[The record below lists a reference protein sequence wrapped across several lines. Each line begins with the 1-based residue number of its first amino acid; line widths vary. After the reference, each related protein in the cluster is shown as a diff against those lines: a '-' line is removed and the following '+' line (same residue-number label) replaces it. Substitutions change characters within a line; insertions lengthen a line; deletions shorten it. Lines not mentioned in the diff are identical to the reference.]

1 MAQDAYDQIMSG
13 RKSVPTAPESPLGGQ
28 STIGTDA
35 YSQIMEGRQW
45 KSVLDSIAQ
54 ARGSAVRGAAEAQT
68 SDGFG
73 HLPFSRQSLQK
84 SVDLGLSSVQGHNG
98 SAIPIAE
105 ALRQSGHGSWQS
117 SGTNTQMEQAQTEA
131 LNPFVG
137 NSFQTHISPDWTYS
151 KAFAQGAEGVHTLA
165 EQMLNGFYKGVQQ
178 TFYGSGADAPGLTRQ
193 EAPYAYAAVD
203 SVSGL
208 LGGTLG
214 LASSAFKAMEDPL
227 HSPQVLADTF
237 KGIVTAI
244 NPFEPGIEPADRF
257 GRSINLALM
266 FAGGLE
272 GAGKLRDASLA
283 SNLRSLGI
291 DKPTAYGIVRNARE
305 GLSMLAKETGE
316 SSFFEPIKNIVQG
329 ERIKSAVADFADMT
343 QPGLGDASLTVPNIA
358 QRGLTKINPFSK
370 SEPIAVPVNE
380 SVPAAVPNTT
390 DLPQTGGAV
399 VSAGDSQ
406 VAAPRE
412 ILPGLGHDSETGR
425 IMPAPLNDGA
435 PVKNIEDITAKLYD
449 DLTMKGSRQGKTG
462 RDAGFYD
469 FDQATAVTRA
479 FNDLS
484 NEPHELGH
492 FLAEQH
498 GLIADWDK
506 PRARSPYDAEL
517 DSLWEGRN
525 TDNMTLARRR
535 EEGVAEF
542 VRAYIINPDEAL
554 AKAPE
559 FYKRFEQLVPENVRA
574 ALRNA
579 GDDIRRYVGQDASQ
593 LVQNQ
598 IVDRLGTP
606 TLFQRLQAGLQ
617 GVNHQ
622 IGARDIDPTKPFVQA
637 GIDRFRAKWIDNLA
651 PLQAAMEYVRKIKGD
666 KPLPQ
671 NDPVILANKL
681 RYTKNAVSETI
692 LTGIRDH
699 EGNYVTDGTGKP
711 LSLEHILEPLN
722 GEEEVRAML
731 AYGTSERVVSEAA
744 RVRQAAIDEATGLK
758 TEAATLR
765 AKGDSAEALKLE
777 QKAERLIKK
786 SYLDT
791 QSLTNAGAGFYDSA
805 SVHAAQMHEL
815 AKNPELLGRVQES
828 LRRYRAFS
836 DALMQY
842 ANDRGLISDEHLV
855 NLRAKGDTY
864 FDLGRVMDEASDRLG
879 LPREHRSTIETMRRS
894 SGSVRKAIEGKFK
907 GSTRLINSPIIEL
920 MSNAARVIELGE
932 RNQMLN
938 AIVDPMR
945 DTTGLSPQAKNLLA
959 SVAEQVKTG
968 ETGADTITMLVKG
981 EKETWKLEPELAK
994 MLKDSDDAGV
1004 LEPAMKWLG
1013 LGAKLLRWGVTAV
1026 PGYLVRNF
1034 IKDFQDKGI
1043 KGTSGIN
1050 PIDSIKNIK
1059 SSDFDSWYSYVGG
1072 GMSMM
1077 DEPTTKL
1084 GFEQMQRR
1092 LLKDEGALAKSSRTY
1107 KEFRE
1112 TLERANRMVEYK
1124 AEYARAYKEY
1134 IDQGLTHE
1142 QANYNA
1148 HLRAGEAARQLIDFA
1163 RSGKYTRQI
1172 NRIVAFT
1179 NASVQSVSTTAK
1191 AFQLRPGASIAKTFM
1206 VLGLPTIVEQWYARN
1221 IGDTQEE
1228 KDKNW
1233 REYNELPSYQR
1244 DMFFNYLVPGFG
1256 FIRIPKPYEIGVF
1269 VSMFPRLAS
1278 GNWDGYF
1285 SDKGQILEGSLEK
1298 AFMPFRITDT
1308 SAGLL
1313 KTAQELQSGYD
1324 SFRGNYYVPPDQNT
1338 AVLALR
1344 DQSNASG
1351 LGKLLGGLTN
1361 VDARKVDHAIQG
1373 TLGNFGGDL
1382 LTLTKGNMSGAQAMK
1397 LVFGITT
1404 DVASYG
1410 AADVNWILWKAE
1422 LAKAPNPFMSEFK
1435 AMKKIRLDNTMD
1447 AVAKAQATSQVRLA
1461 MLEHAIQ
1468 LRKEVEQVERQPY
1481 PDEKTKW
1488 LTLQRTLK

>member
-1 MAQDAYDQIMSG
+1 MGGRRTQSSSPDAPITVGNS
-13 RKSVPTAPESPLGGQ
+13 L
-28 STIGTDA
+28 IGDDA
-35 YSQIMEGRQW
+35 YSQIMGQRQFQ
-45 KSVLDSIAQ
+45 SVLDSIQ
-54 ARGSAVRGAAEAQT
+54 ASRSRAVAGAAETQT
-68 SDGFG
+68 SDGFES
-73 HLPFSRQSLQK
+73 LPFSRDSLQR
-84 SVDLGLSSVQGHNG
+84 SVDQGLSSVQSHDG
-98 SAIPIAE
+98 SAIPIYDAFKM
-105 ALRQSGHGSWQS
+105 AGINGMQS
-117 SGTNTQMEQAQTEA
+117 SGTNAQMEQAQTDA

-137 NSFQTHISPDWTYS
+137 NSFQTQISPDWTYS
-151 KAFAQGAEGVHTLA
+151 RAFAQGAEGIHHLG
-165 EQMLNGFYKGVQQ
+165 EEMLNGFYKGIQQ
-178 TFYGSGADAPGLTRQ
+178 TFYGSGADAPGLSRH
-193 EAPYAYAAVD
+193 EAPYAYAAMD

-208 LGGTLG
+208 GSGLLG
-214 LASSAFKAMEDPL
+214 LASSAFKVLEDPL
-227 HSPQVLADTF
+227 HSPQTVADTF
-237 KGIVTAI
+237 KGLVTSV

-257 GRSINLALM
+257 GRSINLALV
-266 FAGGLE
+266 FAAGLE

-283 SNLRSLGI
+283 SNLRHLGL
-291 DKPTAYGIVRNARE
+291 DKAEAYGIVKNARE
-305 GLSMLAKETGE
+305 GLAMLDKETGGAAP
-316 SSFFEPIKNIVQG
+316 FVEPLRDILKG
-329 ERIKSAVADFADMT
+329 DRIKSAVADYAEMSK
-343 QPGLGDASLTVPNIA
+343 GMGDEFLSTPNIA
-358 QRGLTKINPFSK
+358 SRIGDRINPFK
-370 SEPIAVPVNE
+370 GRNEPDVAVSGAGASSVPVGK
-380 SVPAAVPNTT
+380 VQP
-390 DLPQTGGAV
+390 DLPQSGGAV
-399 VSAGDSQ
+399 VTSGTSQ

-412 ILPGLGHDSETGR
+412 ILPGLGRDSETGR

-435 PVKNIEDITAKLYD
+435 PVKSIEDITSKLYE

-462 RDAGFYD
+462 HDAGFYD
-469 FDQATAVTRA
+469 VDQATTVTRA

-492 FLAEQH
+492 FLNEQYD
-498 GLIADWDK
+498 LVTAWDK
-506 PRARSPYDAEL
+506 PRAKSPYDAEL

-542 VRAYIINPDEAL
+542 VRAYVINPDEAL

-559 FYKRFEQLVPENVRA
+559 FFKHFEATVPEGVRT

-579 GDDIRRYVGQDASQ
+579 GDDIRRYVGQDATQ

-598 IVDRLGTP
+598 IVDRVGTP
-606 TLFQRLQAGLQ
+606 SLLQRLQAGIE
-617 GVNHQ
+617 GVKAN

-637 GIDRFRAKWIDNLA
+637 GIDKFRHNWIDNLA
-651 PLQAAMEYVRKIKGD
+651 PLQAAMEYVRKVKGD

-699 EGNYVTDGTGKP
+699 EGNYVTDGSGQP
-711 LSLEHILEPLN
+711 LSISHILEPLQ
-722 GEEEVRAML
+722 GEEEFRAML
-731 AYGTSERVVSEAA
+731 AYGVSERVVTEAA
-744 RVRQAAIDEATGLK
+744 RVRQAAIDEATGLREQAK
-758 TEAATLR
+758 ELR
-765 AKGDSAEALKLE
+765 GKGELKDAEKLE
-777 QKAERLIKK
+777 AKAERLIKK

-855 NLRAKGDTY
+855 NLRAKGDSY

-879 LPREHRSTIETMRRS
+879 LPREHRSTVETMRRS
-894 SGSVRKAIEGKFK
+894 GGSVRKAIEGKFK
-907 GSTRLINSPIIEL
+907 GSTRLINSPVIEL
-920 MSNAARVIELGE
+920 MSNAARIVELGE

-938 AIVDPMR
+938 AIVEPMR
-945 DTTGLSPQAKNLLA
+945 DTTGLSAQAKNLLS
-959 SVAEQVKTG
+959 SVAERVQTG
-968 ETGADTITMLVKG
+968 ETGADTITMLVNG

-994 MLKDSDDAGV
+994 MLKESDDAGI

-1013 LGAKLLRWGVTAV
+1013 LGAKILRWGVTSV
-1026 PGYLVRNF
+1026 PSYLIRNF
-1034 IKDFQDKGI
+1034 AKDYADKSI
-1043 KGTSGIN
+1043 KGTSGMN
-1050 PIDSIKNIK
+1050 PIDSLKNIK
-1059 SSDFDSWYSYVGG
+1059 SSDFDSWYNYVGG
-1072 GMSMM
+1072 GMSLLE
-1077 DEPTTKL
+1077 EPTTKL

-1092 LLKDEGALAKSSRTY
+1092 LLQSEGALSKTSRTY

-1124 AEYARAYKEY
+1124 AEYKRAYKEY

-1163 RSGKYTRQI
+1163 RSGRYTRQI
-1172 NRIVAFT
+1172 NRVVAFT
-1179 NASVQSVSTTAK
+1179 NASVQSVATTAK

-1233 REYNELPSYQR
+1233 REYNELPAYQR

-1256 FIRIPKPYEIGVF
+1256 FVRIPKPYEIGVF
-1269 VSMFPRLAS
+1269 VSMFPRMAS

-1298 AFMPFRITDT
+1298 AFMPLRITDT
-1308 SAGLL
+1308 SAGLF

-1324 SFRGNYYVPPDQNT
+1324 SFRGNYYVPPDQNN
-1338 AVLALR
+1338 AALALR

-1351 LGKLLGGLTN
+1351 IGKLLGGITN

-1373 TLGNFGGDL
+1373 TLGNFGGDV
-1382 LTLTKGNMSGAQAMK
+1382 LTLTKGNMTGAQAMK
-1397 LVFGITT
+1397 LLFGITT

-1410 AADVNWILWKAE
+1410 AADVSWCLWKAE
-1422 LAKAPNPFMSEFK
+1422 QAKAGNPFSEEFK
-1435 AMKKIRLDNTMD
+1435 SMKALRQNQTLDP
-1447 AVAKAQATSQVRLA
+1447 VAKAQALAQVRLA
-1461 MLEHAIQ
+1461 MLNHAIQ
-1468 LRKEVEQVERQPY
+1468 LRKNVEQVEQRPFT
-1481 PDEKTKW
+1481 DEK
-1488 LTLQRTLK
+1488 QRWTAVQGVLK